1 MIIATRKLTAICKS
15 GEKKPVVLRLEAPVE
30 ENGRWVCWYEID
42 FPADG
47 WPAQTTRSFAGGADP
62 MHAIQTGLMKLGTEI
77 HFTSY
82 HKEHKLSWGDS
93 EEGSYGLIVP
103 KNARD
108 LLRGDDI
115 TYYGN

>member
-1 MIIATRKLTAICKS
+1 MDSPKIIVCYINRKPAMPRISTRCGALASQKPIC
-15 GEKKPVVLRLEAPVE
+15 
-30 ENGRWVCWYEID
+30 
-42 FPADG
+42 ADG

-62 MHAIQTGLMKLGTEI
+62 MHAIQTGLVKLGTEI

-82 HKEHKLSWGDS
+82 HEEHKLSWGDS

>member
-1 MIIATRKLTAICKS
+1 MIIATRKLTAVCKS
-15 GEKKPVVLRLEAPVE
+15 GVKKPVVLRLEAPRE
-30 ENGRWVCWYEID
+30 ENGRWAC
-42 FPADG
+42 
-47 WPAQTTRSFAGGADP
+47 WPAQTTRSFAAGADQ
-62 MHAIQTGLMKLGTEI
+62 MHAIQMGLMKLGTEI

-115 TYYGN
+115 TYYGK

>member
-1 MIIATRKLTAICKS
+1 MIIATRELTAICKS

-62 MHAIQTGLMKLGTEI
+62 HARHSDGPDETR
-77 HFTSY
+77 
-82 HKEHKLSWGDS
+82 
-93 EEGSYGLIVP
+93 
-103 KNARD
+103 N
-108 LLRGDDI
+108 
-115 TYYGN
+115 